1 MNKAVSFVLLLLLLM
16 SCLGCAK
23 PKNLGETDPEKLSA
37 EQLALMEQYPEYFG
51 IDAADGLD
59 VYVCQ
64 FSKGSFSF
72 RLLPHARDARNWLSV
87 EIMDLRGVDADTMRE
102 ILATYDVSEDEI
114 HVIPWHH
121 PLSSYLGSWQI
132 IAEGDDPEA
141 KKQAYAES
149 IRDML
154 MGNENTLLDDLHDE
168 KKIDSSSIFT
178 TNRQ

>member
-1 MNKAVSFVLLLLLLM
+1 MKKAFPLVLSLLLLIG
-16 SCLGCAK
+16 CLGCAK
-23 PKNLGETDPEKLSA
+23 PKNLGETDPEKLGA

-102 ILATYDVSEDEI
+102 ILATYDVGEDEI

-132 IAEGDDPEA
+132 VTEGEDTNAKRQDYIDHVRNMLFEAEEA
-141 KKQAYAES
+141 K
-149 IRDML
+149 
-154 MGNENTLLDDLHDE
+154 
-168 KKIDSSSIFT
+168 
-178 TNRQ
+178 

>member
-1 MNKAVSFVLLLLLLM
+1 
-16 SCLGCAK
+16 
-23 PKNLGETDPEKLSA
+23 
-37 EQLALMEQYPEYFG
+37 
-51 IDAADGLD
+51 
-59 VYVCQ
+59 
-64 FSKGSFSF
+64 
-72 RLLPHARDARNWLSV
+72 
-87 EIMDLRGVDADTMRE
+87 MRE

-149 IRDML
+149 VRDML
-154 MGNENTLLDDLHDE
+154 MGNENTLLADPNDE
-168 KKIDSSSIFT
+168 ERIDSSSIFT